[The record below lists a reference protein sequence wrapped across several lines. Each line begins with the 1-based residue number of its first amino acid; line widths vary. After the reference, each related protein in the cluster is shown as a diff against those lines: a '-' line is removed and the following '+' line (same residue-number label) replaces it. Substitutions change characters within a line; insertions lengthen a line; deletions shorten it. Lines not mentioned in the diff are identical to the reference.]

1 MCPKI
6 RRAEYGLLMSQGMN
20 LPRTGTPNNKML
32 GRGQLG
38 LGTDMTF
45 RNMSSQEEAVARIIS
60 PMSNLD
66 QVVSNL
72 FLYSELSYED
82 SAGGRKKSGVF

>member
-1 MCPKI
+1 
-6 RRAEYGLLMSQGMN
+6 
-20 LPRTGTPNNKML
+20 ML
-32 GRGQLG
+32 GHGQLG

-45 RNMSSQEEAVARIIS
+45 RDMRSQEEAVAQIIS

-82 SAGGRKKSGVF
+82 